1 MSGPSSQY
9 FARTPDVASDEHE
22 IGLSLPDLELRLI
35 ADRGVFSNTR
45 VDAGTRLLLQEAPH
59 PDDSMND
66 ICDLGCGYGPI
77 AVALARRSPA
87 STVWA
92 VDVNHRAVALC
103 AANAIA
109 NGCENVRALV
119 VDEQGH
125 TTTRSIDDVR
135 FSGLWSNPPI
145 RIGKAA
151 LHSMLTTWLDRL
163 TPDGTAWL
171 VVQRHLGADS
181 LADWLTEQGWATTRF
196 VSRAGYRLLE
206 VKAR

>member
-1 MSGPSSQY
+1 
-9 FARTPDVASDEHE
+9 
-22 IGLSLPDLELRLI
+22 
-35 ADRGVFSNTR
+35 
-45 VDAGTRLLLQEAPH
+45 
-59 PDDSMND
+59 
-66 ICDLGCGYGPI
+66 
-77 AVALARRSPA
+77 
-87 STVWA
+87 VWA
-92 VDVNHRAVALC
+92 VDVNQRAVALC